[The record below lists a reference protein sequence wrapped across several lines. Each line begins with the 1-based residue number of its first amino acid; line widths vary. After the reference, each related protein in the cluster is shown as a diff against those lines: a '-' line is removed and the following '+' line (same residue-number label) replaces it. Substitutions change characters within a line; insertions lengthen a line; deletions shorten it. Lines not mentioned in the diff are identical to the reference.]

1 MMLSL
6 TEFNTTV
13 FAGIPMGANILADYA
28 KYCEISQIP
37 FSITDEELD
46 TVVINHYKALI
57 KEVF

>member
-1 MMLSL
+1 MMSL
-6 TEFNTTV
+6 TEFNAAV
-13 FAGIPMGANILADYA
+13 FAGIPMGVDILTDYA

-37 FSITDEELD
+37 FSITEEELD